1 MYSASMLLQILRSL
15 TVAALLLAMTVAGL
29 PLIVCVSNA
38 HGAAIEID
46 QPHAIS
52 RHGETGRHF
61 LLFKSSS
68 SLNSLD
74 GCRDFSLQR
83 ATLGTQKCDHAFEAP
98 GWNDSPKS
106 PKGCF
111 ITAGIWLVSTPA
123 SMRTSLSDG
132 VRPLIRSYLTDRST
146 IVLRI

>member
-1 MYSASMLLQILRSL
+1 MYSDSMLLQILRSL
-15 TVAALLLAMTVAGL
+15 TVSALLLAMTVAGL

-38 HGAAIEID
+38 HGTAIEID

-52 RHGETGRHF
+52 RHGESGRHF
-61 LLFKSSS
+61 LLFKSSL

-83 ATLGTQKCDHAFEAP
+83 AKLGTQKCDQAFETS
-98 GWNDSPKS
+98 GQDDSPKS
-106 PKGCF
+106 AKSGF
-111 ITAGIWLVSTPA
+111 ISAGIWLVSTSA
-123 SMRTSLSDG
+123 SMPASLSDG
-132 VRPLIRSYLTDRST
+132 VRPPIRSYLTDRST